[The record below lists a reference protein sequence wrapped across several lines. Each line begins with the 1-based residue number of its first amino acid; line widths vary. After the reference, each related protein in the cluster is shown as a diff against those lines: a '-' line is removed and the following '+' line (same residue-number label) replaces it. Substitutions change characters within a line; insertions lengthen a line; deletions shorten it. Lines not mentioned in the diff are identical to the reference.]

1 MYLHLR
7 KFTNGPKYN
16 VLDPYCLNPLP
27 GISSMSIKNCNIF
40 LLRTTQG
47 ISKLQE
53 RPPVLQKERPDFFQ
67 SIFFL
72 PSWIR
77 IPNLEQNPRP
87 IKYGPNL
94 DPDSKHCCVQ
104 HTEQSTGMLCDDRFF
119 FACTGQLWL
128 VVVLAFFSY
137 KNFLHIDFFVFYN
150 NSSSHIVNVYQRV
163 KS

>member
-47 ISKLQE
+47 IFKLQE

-67 SIFFL
+67 SIFFCL
-72 PSWIR
+72 SGSGYQIWNRILGPSSTDPIWTR
-77 IPNLEQNPRP
+77 IQNIVMYSTLNNL
-87 IKYGPNL
+87 L
-94 DPDSKHCCVQ
+94 V
-104 HTEQSTGMLCDDRFF
+104 CDDRFF

-128 VVVLAFFSY
+128 VVMLAFFSY
-137 KNFLHIDFFVFYN
+137 NNFLHIDFFVFYN